1 LNSIA
6 PYFQEDKHPAMKKIT
21 FLLLA
26 LSLCLG
32 LQRPLS
38 AQSFEAFDQYLS
50 KEVQEG
56 RLVGVHGMV
65 FQDGQLV
72 YNQTYGLRDRESKD
86 PLRGDE
92 LYFIQ
97 SMTKPIVSVA
107 LMTLYEEGKFQLDDP
122 VSKYLPEYANL
133 QVVNDPT
140 QGITAGTHPAPSAM
154 TVRQV
159 LSHTAGMSHG
169 IAPIAYDKELWNGI
183 ILNGNLKTLA
193 QRNEA
198 LAKIPLA
205 FDPGSKWNYSFS
217 PDIVGRL
224 VEVLSGKSLDQ
235 YLQERIFGPLEMNNS
250 GYNLSEAQKQRVMTV
265 YSYSADKTLN
275 RSWGQPTP
283 SGNTLFAGVN
293 ALFTS
298 TADYLRFGEMMLNQ
312 GEWNGKRILKPETV
326 ALITADHT
334 TDIQYRL
341 TPKDSYT
348 VLGNGIVTDALGT
361 LNLEPGH
368 GFGLGFAIVQD
379 PKKANR
385 SKSAKGEYFWSGAN
399 STHFFINPEK
409 KIVAV
414 FMTQV
419 ASVGSPNP
427 YGFYFGNE
435 MRNSIYKGID

>member
-1 LNSIA
+1 
-6 PYFQEDKHPAMKKIT
+6 MKKIT
-21 FLLLA
+21 CYLLG
-26 LSLCLG
+26 LSLYLG
-32 LQRPLS
+32 VQLQLS
-38 AQSFEAFDQYLS
+38 AQSFAAFDQYLS
-50 KEVQEG
+50 TEVQEG

-65 FQDGQLV
+65 FQDGKLV
-72 YNQTYGLRDRESKD
+72 YNQTHGLRDRESKD

-133 QVVNDPT
+133 KVVNDPT
-140 QGITAGTHPAPSAM
+140 QGTTSGTHSAPSAM
-154 TVRQV
+154 TIRQI

-193 QRNEA
+193 QRTEA

-205 FDPGSKWNYSFS
+205 FDPGRKWNYSFS
-217 PDIVGRL
+217 PDVVGRL
-224 VEVLSGKSLDQ
+224 IEVLSEKTLDQ

-250 GYNLSEAQKQRVMTV
+250 GYNLTEAQKQRVMTV
-265 YSYSADKTLN
+265 YSYSADTTLN
-275 RSWGQPTP
+275 RALGQPTP
-283 SGNTLFAGVN
+283 LGNTLFAGVN

-298 TADYLRFGEMMLNQ
+298 TADYARFGEMMLNQ
-312 GEWNGKRILKPETV
+312 GEWKGKRILKPETV
-326 ALITADHT
+326 ALITADQT
-334 TDIQYRL
+334 RNIQERL
-341 TPKDSYT
+341 TPKDSYA

-368 GFGLGFAIVQD
+368 GFGLGFAIVQE
-379 PKKANR
+379 PKLANR
-385 SKSAKGEYFWSGAN
+385 PAAAKGEFFWAGAN
-399 STHFFINPEK
+399 STHFFINPAK
-409 KIVAV
+409 KLVVV

-435 MRNSIYKGID
+435 LRNAVYKDLR

>member
-1 LNSIA
+1 LTYLVGI
-6 PYFQEDKHPAMKKIT
+6 Q
-21 FLLLA
+21 
-26 LSLCLG
+26 
-32 LQRPLS
+32 LQ
-38 AQSFEAFDQYLS
+38 AQSFSAFDQYLS

-65 FQDGQLV
+65 YQNGKVV
-72 YNQTYGLRDRESKD
+72 YDKTYGMRDRETKD
-86 PLRGDE
+86 PLQGDE

-122 VSKYLPEYANL
+122 VSTYLPEYANL

-140 QGITAGTHPAPSAM
+140 VGSSSGTHPAPSSI
-154 TVRQV
+154 TIRQV

-193 QRNEA
+193 QRTEA

-217 PDIVGRL
+217 PDLVGRL

-265 YSYSADKTLN
+265 YSYSADTTLN
-275 RSWGQPTP
+275 RAWGQPTP

-298 TADYLRFGEMMLNQ
+298 TADYVRFGEMMLNR
-312 GEWNGKRILKPETV
+312 GEWKGKRILKPETV
-326 ALITADHT
+326 ALITGDHT
-334 TDIQYRL
+334 TNIQYRL
-341 TPKDSYT
+341 TPKDPYT

-368 GFGLGFAIVQD
+368 GFGLGFAIVQE
-379 PKKANR
+379 PSLANR
-385 SKSAKGEYFWSGAN
+385 PAAAKGEFFWSGAN
-399 STHFFINPEK
+399 STHFFINPAK
-409 KIVAV
+409 KLVVV

-435 MRNSIYKGID
+435 LRNAVYKDLK

>member
-1 LNSIA
+1 
-6 PYFQEDKHPAMKKIT
+6 MKKIT

-26 LSLCLG
+26 LNLYLG
-32 LQRPLS
+32 LQLQLS

-107 LMTLYEEGKFQLDDP
+107 LMTLFEEGKFQLDDK
-122 VSKYLPEYANL
+122 VSKYLPEYTNL

-140 QGITAGTHPAPSAM
+140 QGLTAGTHPAPSAM

-193 QRNEA
+193 QRTEA

-235 YLQERIFGPLEMNNS
+235 YLQERIFGPLEMTNS

-265 YSYSADKTLN
+265 YSYSADTTLN
-275 RSWGQPTP
+275 RAWGQPTP

>member
-1 LNSIA
+1 
-6 PYFQEDKHPAMKKIT
+6 MKKIT

-26 LSLCLG
+26 LSLYLG
-32 LQRPLS
+32 LLLPLN
-38 AQSFEAFDQYLS
+38 AQSFAAFDQYLS
-50 KEVQEG
+50 TEVKEG
-56 RLVGVHGMV
+56 RLVGVHGMA
-65 FQDGQLV
+65 FQDGKLV
-72 YNQTYGLRDRESKD
+72 YNQTHGLRDRESKD

-107 LMTLYEEGKFQLDDP
+107 LMTLYDEGKFQLDDP

-140 QGITAGTHPAPSAM
+140 KGLSSGTHPAPSAM
-154 TVRQV
+154 TIRQI

-193 QRNEA
+193 QRTEA
-198 LAKIPLA
+198 LARIPLA

-217 PDIVGRL
+217 PDLVGRL

-265 YSYSADKTLN
+265 YSYSADTTLN
-275 RSWGQPTP
+275 RAWGQPTP

-298 TADYLRFGEMMLNQ
+298 TADYVRFGEMMLNK
-312 GEWNGKRILKPETV
+312 GEWKGKRILKPETV
-326 ALITADHT
+326 ALITGDHT
-334 TDIQYRL
+334 TNIQYRL
-341 TPKDSYT
+341 TPKDPYT

-368 GFGLGFAIVQD
+368 GFGLGFAIVQE
-379 PKKANR
+379 PSLANR
-385 SKSAKGEYFWSGAN
+385 PAAAKGEFFWAGAN
-399 STHFFINPEK
+399 STHFFINPAK
-409 KIVAV
+409 KLVVV

-435 MRNSIYKGID
+435 LRNAVYKDLK

>member
-1 LNSIA
+1 
-6 PYFQEDKHPAMKKIT
+6 MKKG
-21 FLLLA
+21 FLFLI
-26 LSLCLG
+26 G
-32 LQRPLS
+32 LTYLVGIQLQ
-38 AQSFEAFDQYLS
+38 AQSFSAFDQYLS

-65 FQDGQLV
+65 YQNGKVV
-72 YNQTYGLRDRESKD
+72 YDKTYGMRDRETKD
-86 PLRGDE
+86 PLQGDE

-122 VSKYLPEYANL
+122 VSTYLPEYANL

-140 QGITAGTHPAPSAM
+140 VGSSSGTHPAPSSI
-154 TVRQV
+154 TIRQV

-193 QRNEA
+193 QRTEA

-217 PDIVGRL
+217 PDLVGRL

-265 YSYSADKTLN
+265 YSYSADTTLN
-275 RSWGQPTP
+275 RAWGQPTP

-298 TADYLRFGEMMLNQ
+298 TADYVRFGEMMLNR
-312 GEWNGKRILKPETV
+312 GEWKGKRILKPETV
-326 ALITADHT
+326 ALITGDHT
-334 TDIQYRL
+334 TNIQYRL
-341 TPKDSYT
+341 TPKDPYT

-368 GFGLGFAIVQD
+368 GFGLGFAIVQE
-379 PKKANR
+379 PSLANR
-385 SKSAKGEYFWSGAN
+385 PAAAKGEFFWSGAN
-399 STHFFINPEK
+399 STHFFINPAK
-409 KIVAV
+409 KLVVV

-435 MRNSIYKGID
+435 LRNAVYKDLK

>member
-1 LNSIA
+1 
-6 PYFQEDKHPAMKKIT
+6 MKKIT

-26 LSLCLG
+26 LSLYLG
-32 LQRPLS
+32 LLLPLN
-38 AQSFEAFDQYLS
+38 AQSFAAFDQYLS
-50 KEVQEG
+50 TEVKEG
-56 RLVGVHGMV
+56 RLVGVHGMA
-65 FQDGQLV
+65 FQDGKLV
-72 YNQTYGLRDRESKD
+72 YNQTHGLRDRESKD

-107 LMTLYEEGKFQLDDP
+107 LMTLYDEGKFQLDDP

-140 QGITAGTHPAPSAM
+140 KGLSSGTHPAPSAM
-154 TVRQV
+154 TIRQI

-193 QRNEA
+193 QRTEA
-198 LAKIPLA
+198 LARIPLA

-217 PDIVGRL
+217 PDLVGRL

-265 YSYSADKTLN
+265 YSYSADTPLN
-275 RSWGQPTP
+275 RAWGQPTP

-298 TADYLRFGEMMLNQ
+298 TADYVRFGEMMLNQ
-312 GEWNGKRILKPETV
+312 GEWKGKRILKPETV
-326 ALITADHT
+326 ALITGDHT
-334 TDIQYRL
+334 TNIQYRL
-341 TPKDSYT
+341 TPKDPYT

-368 GFGLGFAIVQD
+368 GFGLGFAIVQE
-379 PKKANR
+379 PSLANR
-385 SKSAKGEYFWSGAN
+385 PAAAKGEFFWAGAN
-399 STHFFINPEK
+399 STHFFINPAK
-409 KIVAV
+409 KLVVV

-435 MRNSIYKGID
+435 LRNAVYKDLK

>member
-1 LNSIA
+1 
-6 PYFQEDKHPAMKKIT
+6 MKKNT
-21 FLLLA
+21 FLLLVI
-26 LSLCLG
+26 SLLLG
-32 LQRPLS
+32 FQLQLQ
-38 AQSFEAFDQYLS
+38 AQSFAAFDNYLS
-50 KEVQEG
+50 TEVQEG

-65 FQDGQLV
+65 FEDGKLV
-72 YNQTYGLRDRESKD
+72 YDQTYGLRDRESKD

-107 LMTLYEEGKFQLDDP
+107 LMTLYDEGKFQLDDP

-140 QGITAGTHPAPSAM
+140 KGLVTGTHPVPSPI
-154 TVRQV
+154 TIRQV

-169 IAPIAYDKELWNGI
+169 IAPIAYDKEIWNGI
-183 ILNGNLKTLA
+183 ILNGKLKTLA
-193 QRNEA
+193 QRTEA

-217 PDIVGRL
+217 PDVVGRL

-250 GYNLSEAQKQRVMTV
+250 GYNLSETQKQRVMTV
-265 YSYSADKTLN
+265 YSYSADTILT
-275 RSWGQPTP
+275 RGFGQPTP
-283 SGNTLFAGVN
+283 TGNTLFAGVN

-298 TADYLRFGEMMLNQ
+298 TADYIRFGEMLLNQ
-312 GEWNGKRILKPETV
+312 GEWKGKRILKPETV
-326 ALITADHT
+326 ALMTADHT
-334 TDIQYRL
+334 GGIQFRL
-341 TPKDSYT
+341 TPKDPFT

-379 PKKANR
+379 PEMANR
-385 SKSAKGEYFWSGAN
+385 PSAAKGEYFWAGAN
-399 STHFFINPEK
+399 STHFFIHPDK
-409 KIVAV
+409 KLVAV

-435 MRNSIYKGID
+435 MRNSIYRALD

>member
-1 LNSIA
+1 
-6 PYFQEDKHPAMKKIT
+6 MKKIT

-26 LSLCLG
+26 LSLYLG
-32 LQRPLS
+32 LLLPLN
-38 AQSFEAFDQYLS
+38 AQSFAAFDQYLS
-50 KEVQEG
+50 TEVKEG
-56 RLVGVHGMV
+56 RLVGVHGMA
-65 FQDGQLV
+65 FQDGKLV
-72 YNQTYGLRDRESKD
+72 YNQTHGLRDRESKD

-107 LMTLYEEGKFQLDDP
+107 LMTLYDEGKFQLDDP

-140 QGITAGTHPAPSAM
+140 KGLSSGTHPAPSAM
-154 TVRQV
+154 TIRQI

-193 QRNEA
+193 QRTEA
-198 LAKIPLA
+198 LARIPLA

-217 PDIVGRL
+217 PDLVGRL

-265 YSYSADKTLN
+265 YSYSADTTLN
-275 RSWGQPTP
+275 RAWGQPTP

-298 TADYLRFGEMMLNQ
+298 TADYVRFGEMMLNQ
-312 GEWNGKRILKPETV
+312 GEWKGKRILKPETV
-326 ALITADHT
+326 ALITGDHT
-334 TDIQYRL
+334 TNIQYRL
-341 TPKDSYT
+341 TPKDPYT

-368 GFGLGFAIVQD
+368 GFGLGFAIVQE
-379 PKKANR
+379 PSLANR
-385 SKSAKGEYFWSGAN
+385 PAAAKGEFFWAGAN
-399 STHFFINPEK
+399 STHFFINPAK
-409 KIVAV
+409 KLVVV

-435 MRNSIYKGID
+435 LRNAVYKDLK

>member
-1 LNSIA
+1 
-6 PYFQEDKHPAMKKIT
+6 MKKINYILVAIS
-21 FLLLA
+21 LLLA
-26 LSLCLG
+26 VQLN
-32 LQRPLS
+32 LQ
-38 AQSFEAFDQYLS
+38 AQSFATFDRYLS
-50 KEVQEG
+50 NEVKEG

-65 FQDGQLV
+65 FQNGKLV
-72 YNQTYGLRDRESKD
+72 YDQTYGLRDRESKD

-107 LMTLYEEGKFQLDDP
+107 LMTLYDEGKFQLDDP

-140 QGITAGTHPAPSAM
+140 KGLAAGTHPAPSAV
-154 TVRQV
+154 TIRQV

-169 IAPIAYDKELWNGI
+169 IAPIAYDKELWNNI

-193 QRNEA
+193 QRTEA

-217 PDIVGRL
+217 PDLVGRL
-224 VEVLSGKSLDQ
+224 VEVLSGKSLDKF
-235 YLQERIFGPLEMNNS
+235 LQERIFAPLEMENS
-250 GYNLSEAQKQRVMTV
+250 GYNLSEFQKERVMSV
-265 YSYSADKTLN
+265 YSYSADTTLT
-275 RSWGQPTP
+275 RAFAQPTP
-283 SGNTLFAGVN
+283 TGNTLFAAVN

-298 TADYLRFGEMMLNQ
+298 TADYIRFGEMMLNQ

-326 ALITADHT
+326 ALITRDQT
-334 TDIQYRL
+334 TGIQYRL
-341 TPKDSYT
+341 MPKDSYT
-348 VLGNGIVTDALGT
+348 PLGNGIVTDALGT

-379 PKKANR
+379 PKMANR
-385 SKSAKGEYFWSGAN
+385 PAAAKGEFFWAGAN
-399 STHFFINPEK
+399 STHFFINPAK
-409 KIVAV
+409 KVVVV

-435 MRNSIYKGID
+435 LRNAVYKDLR

>member
-1 LNSIA
+1 
-6 PYFQEDKHPAMKKIT
+6 MKKIT

-32 LQRPLS
+32 LQLPLS

-72 YNQTYGLRDRESKD
+72 YNQSYGLRDRESKD

-193 QRNEA
+193 QRTEA

-224 VEVLSGKSLDQ
+224 IEVLSGKSLDQ
-235 YLQERIFGPLEMNNS
+235 YLQERIFGPLEMKNS

-265 YSYSADKTLN
+265 YSYSADTTLN
-275 RSWGQPTP
+275 RAWGQPTP

-435 MRNSIYKGID
+435 MRNSIYKRID